1 MAKAITTEGLTMG
14 QSAIL
19 ERQPAKTPGEMSL
32 YVLNGSEVGI
42 PSISQLISH
51 LGYAAEPFANWQLDF
66 IRSSIARVNETFN
79 LKLSLVSDPN
89 LADMPVVGTS
99 QMGKSAL
106 SGISDRPFYGSNWL
120 IMTLGV
126 GLPINTAGTGFVGSH
141 NDGPNTG
148 WKKIWLHEL
157 GHLLGLEH
165 PWDVTSEA
173 TPWIADTDF
182 DITSVNDTPYA
193 ETMMG
198 YTNPDLTWDEWYEP
212 IDLYA
217 LANIWGLKGSSSTI
231 LNFGAREKIN
241 ATETVLRPAANTF
254 NEVTRLVEQTTAKLS
269 LQVQGTASNDHF
281 LNTDASETIDG
292 SFGVDTFLVGK
303 NYAANEIL
311 KSSNIIQFEYA
322 DSSEASDTLTNVE
335 RLQFNDLSIA
345 YDVSGSAGTTA
356 KLLGATFGKASI
368 ANKYLVGIGL
378 HMLDGGISYSD
389 LMGTVINAILGS
401 SASNAAAVDLLY
413 TNVVGAAPSVNDLA
427 FFTDWLDK
435 GIYTKASFG
444 VLAADTELNI
454 VNVGLVGLASTGL
467 EYTPY
472 VA

>member
-1 MAKAITTEGLTMG
+1 MTKAITTEGLTMG

-19 ERQPAKTPGEMSL
+19 DRQPAKTPGEMSL

-42 PSISQLISH
+42 PSISQLIGH
-51 LGYAAEPFANWQLDF
+51 LGFAAEPFANWQLDF
-66 IRSSIARVNETFN
+66 MRSSIARVNETFN
-79 LKLSLVSDPN
+79 LKLSFVSHPD
-89 LADMPVVGTS
+89 LADIPVLGTA
-99 QMGKSAL
+99 QMGMSQL
-106 SGISDRPFYGSNWL
+106 SGISDRPFYGANWL

-126 GLPINTAGTGFVGSH
+126 GLGVNAAGTGFVGSH
-141 NDGPNTG
+141 NDGSKQS
-148 WKKIWLHEL
+148 WKKVWLHEL

-182 DITSVNDTPYA
+182 DVTSADDPHA
-193 ETMMG
+193 ETLMG

-217 LANIWGLKGSSSTI
+217 LANIWGLQGSSSTI
-231 LNFGAREKIN
+231 INFGVREKIN
-241 ATETVLRPAANTF
+241 ATETVLTPAANTF
-254 NEVTRLVEQTTAKLS
+254 NEVTRLVEQTSAKLS

-292 SFGVDTFLVGK
+292 SFGVDTFLVRK

-322 DSSEASDTLTNVE
+322 DSSQASDTLTNVE

-345 YDVSGSAGTTA
+345 YDVSGHAGSTA

-368 ANKYLVGIGL
+368 ANKNLVGIGL
-378 HMLDGGISYSD
+378 HMLDGGTSYSD
-389 LMGTVINAILGS
+389 LMGTVINAVLGS
-401 SASNAAAVDLLY
+401 TASNAAVVELLY
-413 TNVVGAAPSVNDLA
+413 TNVIGSAPSANDLA
-427 FFTDWLDK
+427 VFTDLLDK